1 MRTPLR
7 TRNTS
12 KANFRNLRVNSRAFR
27 GHGAR
32 PSRQT
37 RTSAGTDEVL
47 YPMTHE
53 LKRLSLDHPW
63 IDEPGLLADAV
74 SRLLGP
80 QRIRFERLWAYYRNP
95 TRASDILDPATSD
108 RPYRQAQEWGLPPRI
123 TGAVAGSGVFESTP
137 VNDIDRKEVV
147 IENDIGWRV
156 DMMVDFLFGRPVVI
170 NSAAPDRDRARQ
182 IETILRNILASNGG
196 LAFLQQLALL
206 GAVYG
211 SVDVLVKYV
220 PDIACATQ
228 LLGDNASANHFDLK
242 PRPDLS
248 GALPSV
254 PASASATR
262 DESSP
267 PDSGQDASETD
278 HASALQRMA
287 RMIRFEIVEPTRA
300 LPLLDPADCRCA
312 SAFATVYQVE
322 RPVKQSDRYRWL
334 KQWSLKKPDMRR
346 LTIVELISADKWQK
360 YEDQTLVDEGDNSL
374 GRLPLVHIQNAA
386 DPLAYDG
393 PSDVEP
399 LMPLQDELNTR
410 LSDRANRITLTAFR
424 MYLGKGIDNFTD
436 TPVAPGQMW
445 STDNPD
451 AEVIEFGGTD
461 SSPSEESHIDAV
473 REALDKLS
481 GTSPIAAGAIKGR
494 IGRLTSA
501 AALRVTMLALLSRTE
516 RKRTTYGLAVA
527 QLCELALAWLDA
539 AGVFATKPE
548 ERAIHIHWSNPI
560 PANETERLDEA
571 KARIAIGVPREIVL
585 RELGYAE
592 NVSNPITDK

>member
-1 MRTPLR
+1 
-7 TRNTS
+7 
-12 KANFRNLRVNSRAFR
+12 
-27 GHGAR
+27 
-32 PSRQT
+32 
-37 RTSAGTDEVL
+37 
-47 YPMTHE
+47 MTNE

-63 IDEPGLLADAV
+63 LAEPGLLADAIA
-74 SRLLGP
+74 RLLGP
-80 QRIRFERLWAYYRNP
+80 QRVRLERLWAYYRNP
-95 TRASDILDPATSD
+95 TRPSDVLDPSTSD

-123 TGAVAGSGVFESTP
+123 TGAVSGTGVFDASP
-137 VNDIDRKEVV
+137 LDDIARKEVV
-147 IENDIGWRV
+147 IENDIGWRI
-156 DMMVDFLFGRPVVI
+156 DMMVDFLFGRPIVI
-170 NSAAPDRDRARQ
+170 NSAAADADRARM
-182 IETILRNILASNGG
+182 IETLLRHILASNGG
-196 LAFLQQLALL
+196 LAFLQQIALL

-220 PDIACATQ
+220 PESADDPARTACATQ
-228 LLGDNASANHFDLK
+228 LLGDSTSANQFDLK
-242 PRPDLS
+242 PKPDLS

-254 PASASATR
+254 PASASASG

-267 PDSGQDASETD
+267 SHDSGQDESETAR
-278 HASALQRMA
+278 ASALQRLA
-287 RMIRFEIVEPTRA
+287 RMIRFEIVEPARA
-300 LPLLDPADCRCA
+300 LPLLDPSDCRCA

-322 RPVKQSDRYRWL
+322 RPVKQSDRYQWL

-346 LTIVELISADKWQK
+346 LTVLELISAGRWQK
-360 YEDQTLVDEGDNSL
+360 YEDDILIDEGDNSL

-436 TPVAPGQMW
+436 LPVAPGQMW

-451 AEVIEFGGTD
+451 ADVVEFGGTD
-461 SSPSEESHIDAV
+461 ASPGEESHINAV

-516 RKRTTYGLAVA
+516 RKRTTYGLAIA
-527 QLCELALAWLDA
+527 QLCELALAWLDT
-539 AGVFATKPE
+539 AGVFPTTPE
-548 ERAIHIHWSNPI
+548 ERGIHIHWSNPI

-571 KARIAIGVPREIVL
+571 KARIDIGVPRDIVL
-585 RELGYAE
+585 RELGYAAS
-592 NVSNPITDK
+592 VSNAPVRQG

>member
-1 MRTPLR
+1 MH
-7 TRNTS
+7 N
-12 KANFRNLRVNSRAFR
+12 
-27 GHGAR
+27 
-32 PSRQT
+32 
-37 RTSAGTDEVL
+37 
-47 YPMTHE
+47 E

-63 IDEPGLLADAV
+63 LLEPALLADAV
-74 SRLLGP
+74 QRLLGA
-80 QRIRFERLWAYYRNP
+80 QRVRLERLWAYYRNP
-95 TRASDILDPATSD
+95 TRPSDILDPSTSD
-108 RPYRQAQEWGLPPRI
+108 RPYRQAQEWGLPPRV
-123 TGAVAGSGVFESTP
+123 TGAVAGTGVFDSTP
-137 VNDIDRKEVV
+137 LPDIARKEVV
-147 IENDIGWRV
+147 IENDIGWRI
-156 DMMVDFLFGRPVVI
+156 DMMVDFLFGKPIVI
-170 NSAAPDRDRARQ
+170 NSAAPDPQRARQ
-182 IETILRNILASNGG
+182 IESLLRHILASNGG

-220 PDIACATQ
+220 PEAADDASRTACATQ
-228 LLGDNASANHFDLK
+228 LLGDSSPANDFDL
-242 PRPDLS
+242 RPTPDFS
-248 GALPSV
+248 GALSTV
-254 PASASATR
+254 PASASAPG
-262 DESSP
+262 DESSSSR
-267 PDSGQDASETD
+267 DSGQDAPAID
-278 HASALQRMA
+278 PASSLERLA

-300 LPLLDPADCRCA
+300 LPLLDPSDCRCA
-312 SAFATVYQVE
+312 SGFATVYSVE
-322 RPVKQSDRYRWL
+322 RSVKRPDRNRWL
-334 KQWSLKKPDMRR
+334 RQWSLKKPDTRR
-346 LTIVELISADKWQK
+346 VTVIELITPRKWQK
-360 YEDQTLVDEGDNSL
+360 YEDETLVGEGDNSL
-374 GRLPLVHIQNAA
+374 GRLPLVHVQNAA

-436 TPVAPGQMW
+436 LPVAPGQMW

-461 SSPSEESHIDAV
+461 ASPSEESHIDAV

-516 RKRTTYGLAVA
+516 RKRTTYGLAIA

-539 AGVFATKPE
+539 AGVFETTPA

-585 RELGYAE
+585 RELGYPQ
-592 NVSNPITDK
+592 NVSTPSSDE